1 MNENINQ
8 NNQKPLSLV
17 IEDAERTIA
26 ETINATALSPILLE
40 PIIKKYYDEIIV
52 LKQQQ
57 IKQDRDAYEQAM
69 AEKKDTKKTKGSK

>member
-1 MNENINQ
+1 MENTNQ
-8 NNQKPLSLV
+8 NNQKPLSLI

-26 ETINATALSPILLE
+26 EAINATALSPVLLE
-40 PIIKKYYDEIIV
+40 PIIKKYYDEIVV

-57 IKQDRDAYEQAM
+57 IKQDRDAYEKAM